1 MITLTCCIPSSV
13 RSYEI
18 EIEHGLLANGSRL
31 ADYLA
36 TFRCRCVIITDD
48 KVATLY
54 GEPLK
59 EKLSQKGLETL
70 LFSFPGGEVYKTR
83 RTKELL
89 EDRLFENGLGR
100 DTIIITLG
108 GGIVTDLGG
117 YLAATYCR
125 GVSLVV
131 IPTSFLAMVDAS
143 LGGKTGVN
151 IPSAKN
157 MVGCIYQPRKV
168 FIDPSTL
175 KTLPPHEIRNGFVE
189 MIKHGLIA
197 DLSFFDFLEAHAD
210 RLIALEEEILE
221 QAILQ
226 SCLIKKE
233 IVESDE
239 NEKGKR
245 HLLNAGHTIG
255 HALETLTDYTLSH
268 GEAVAV
274 GLIVESRIAVLMGHL
289 DLSSFQRIQ
298 DILVKYGVSLEI
310 PFDLSMDALL
320 GAMSLDKKSLNGQ
333 PRFVIIN
340 GIGSALAFDG
350 AYCTFVETKVIKAAW
365 EELGMKGGE

>member
-1 MITLTCCIPSSV
+1 MIKLTCCIPSFSPP
-13 RSYEI
+13 YEI
-18 EIEHGLLANGSRL
+18 EIEHGLLADGSRL
-31 ADYLA
+31 ANYLS
-36 TFRCRCVIITDD
+36 TFGCRCVIITDD

-59 EKLSQKGLETL
+59 EKLSQKGLEML
-70 LFSFPGGEVYKTR
+70 LFSFPGGEAYKTR

-89 EDRLFENGLGR
+89 EDRLFEKGLGR
-100 DTIIITLG
+100 DTVIIALG

-125 GVSLVV
+125 GVPLVL
-131 IPTSFLAMVDAS
+131 IPTSFLGMVDAS
-143 LGGKTGVN
+143 LGGKTGIN

-168 FIDPSTL
+168 FIDPAVL
-175 KTLPPHEIRNGFVE
+175 KTLPTHEIRNGFVE
-189 MIKHGLIA
+189 MIKHGLVT
-197 DLSFFDFLEAHAD
+197 DHSFFDFLETNVD
-210 RLIALEEEILE
+210 KLIALEEEILE

-239 NEKGKR
+239 KENGR
-245 HLLNAGHTIG
+245 RRLLNFGHTIG

-274 GLIVESRIAVLMGHL
+274 GLMVESRLAVLMGQL
-289 DLSSFQRIQ
+289 DLPSFQRIR
-298 DILVKYGVSLEI
+298 DILVKYKLPLQI
-310 PFDLSMDALL
+310 PFDLSMDAIL
-320 GAMSLDKKSLNGQ
+320 GAMSLDKKSLHGQ

-340 GIGSALAFDG
+340 GVGSALTFDG
-350 AYCTFVETKVIKAAW
+350 AYCTSVDPNMIKAAW
-365 EELGMKGGE
+365 EWVGNN